1 MPAIRLQKAIAAS
14 GAASRRGAEELILA
28 GRVAVDGEKVTT
40 LGTKVNPARQV
51 VTIDGKPLAKPENF
65 QYWMLHK
72 PKGVVTTVKDI
83 HARKTVLD
91 LLPPEADARLF
102 PVGRLDKDSEGLVLL
117 TNDGDL
123 ANRVMHPRHHAPKHY
138 RVWIIGR
145 PTSQTLDKLQKGV
158 ELEDG
163 TVTAPARVYV
173 KAASPDR
180 SKLSIVLYEGKKRQI
195 RRMCEAVGHPVL
207 RLIRVGLGPLRLGKL
222 EPGWS
227 RRLTVPE
234 LRALKESLR

>member
-1 MPAIRLQKAIAAS
+1 MPVIRLQKVIAAS
-14 GAASRRGAEELILA
+14 GAASRRVAEQMILA
-28 GRVAVDGEKVTT
+28 GRVAVDGEKVTALGIKVDPIKQAVT
-40 LGTKVNPARQV
+40 L
-51 VTIDGKPLAKPENF
+51 DGKPLARPESP
-65 QYWMLHK
+65 QYWLLHK
-72 PKGVVTTVKDI
+72 PKGVVTTVRDF
-83 HARKTVLD
+83 HAERTVLD
-91 LLPPEADARLF
+91 LLPVEADARLF

-117 TNDGDL
+117 TNDGEL
-123 ANRVMHPRHHAPKHY
+123 ANRIMHPRHHAPKHY

-145 PTSQTLDKLQKGV
+145 PTSQTLGRLQNGV

-173 KAASPDR
+173 KAASPER
-180 SKLSIVLYEGKKRQI
+180 SKLSVVLYEGKKRQI

-227 RRLTVPE
+227 RRLTKPE